1 MFWIFKKKKIVPHV
15 RLSGVIGSAGRFRQ
29 GMDLSGQQE
38 ILKKLRNDK
47 TEQKDGKIK
56 YNPKVLEPL
65 YLDFIS
71 KWAQQ
76 F

>member
-1 MFWIFKKKKIVPHV
+1 MVWQQDIFKK
-15 RLSGVIGSAGRFRQ
+15 L
-29 GMDLSGQQE
+29 LNE
-38 ILKKLRNDK
+38 K

-71 KWAQQ
+71 K
-76 F
+76 